1 MAALVRENSRFLP
14 PQMAD
19 KLTFPARFASM
30 RAMKDNMPE
39 TLTISLSL
47 ADETATR
54 ALGRRLAPLL
64 ALGDFVALTGDLGAG
79 KTALARAIIQARY
92 GAGGE
97 DEDVPSPTFTLIQT
111 YETPDLLIT
120 HADLYRLDEP
130 EDLRELGLGEA
141 LDEGTVLMEWPDRM
155 GALPANRL
163 DIVLS
168 LEGAPAATARVARL
182 TAHGPSWVRR
192 LNALKL

>member
-1 MAALVRENSRFLP
+1 MVA
-14 PQMAD
+14 

-30 RAMKDNMPE
+30 RAMKDHMAE
-39 TLTISLSL
+39 ALTISLSL
-47 ADETATR
+47 ADEAATR
-54 ALGRRLAPLL
+54 ALGRHLAPLL

-97 DEDVPSPTFTLIQT
+97 DEDVPSPTFTLIQI

-120 HADLYRLDEP
+120 HADLYRLDDP

-141 LDEGTVLMEWPDRM
+141 LDEGAVLMEWPDRM
-155 GALPANRL
+155 GELPRDRL

-168 LEGAPAATARVARL
+168 LEGDGARIARL
-182 TAHGPSWVRR
+182 TAHGASWVRR

>member
-1 MAALVRENSRFLP
+1 M
-14 PQMAD
+14 M
-19 KLTFPARFASM
+19 
-30 RAMKDNMPE
+30 DNMPAP
-39 TLTISLSL
+39 LTISLSL
-47 ADETATR
+47 TDESATR

-64 ALGDFVALTGDLGAG
+64 ETGDFVALTGDLGAG

-92 GAGGE
+92 GEGGE

-120 HADLYRLDEP
+120 HADLYRLDDP

-141 LDEGTVLMEWPDRM
+141 LDEGAVLMEWPDRM
-155 GALPANRL
+155 GTPPANRL

-168 LEGAPAATARVARL
+168 LEGGTVTGARGAHL

>member
-1 MAALVRENSRFLP
+1 M
-14 PQMAD
+14 
-19 KLTFPARFASM
+19 PAPLM
-30 RAMKDNMPE
+30 I
-39 TLTISLSL
+39 TLRL
-47 ADETATR
+47 ADETATL
-54 ALGRRLAPLL
+54 ALGHRLAPLL
-64 ALGDFVALTGDLGAG
+64 ETGDFVALTGDLGAG

-141 LDEGTVLMEWPDRM
+141 LDEGAVLMEWPDRM
-155 GALPANRL
+155 GALPADRL

-168 LEGAPAATARVARL
+168 LEGDPASGTRGVRL
-182 TAHGPSWVRR
+182 TAHGSSWVAR